1 MSSAGII
8 INKERGNFMKINQ
21 KHPADIIV
29 EVMNRLYDHRLTT
42 TSGGNLS
49 IMDDEGNMWISP
61 SGVDKGNLT
70 RRDIMC
76 VKPDGSIV
84 GPHKPSSEYPFHL
97 AVLRART
104 DLRAVLHAH
113 PPALVAYSLMRK
125 IPALDIYPGL
135 SDACGNMAI
144 ATYALPG
151 SETLGEYIARE
162 FRKGFDTVVL
172 ENHGVV
178 IGAKSL
184 DEAFCKFEA
193 LDFAARTGASAA
205 NLKKSLVSRP
215 EGVPMPV
222 PVSYD
227 TLPCCRKITNEE
239 IDKRAEMCTLAK
251 RSYEHVLF
259 PALGGTIACRLSD
272 GGMLVTPNG
281 EDLAKLETAD
291 IVYVKDGACENGKI
305 PSSYAA
311 FAKKVL
317 DMHPDVEGVAFSTA
331 PHIMAF
337 ACTEATFDSRLIPE
351 SYICLK
357 NVSRFSC
364 ADFYNNSDKVASAL
378 SVKEPIAIIENECA
392 IVCGNS
398 LLNTYDRMEVMEYGA
413 ESICYTASVGFPI
426 VRISDEEIRDIE
438 VAFKL

>member
-1 MSSAGII
+1 
-8 INKERGNFMKINQ
+8 MKKNM

-29 EVMNRLYDHRLTT
+29 DVMNRLYYHRLTT

-76 VKPDGSIV
+76 VKPDGTIV

-97 AVLRART
+97 AVLRARK

-125 IPALDIYPGL
+125 VPALDIYPGL
-135 SDACGNMAI
+135 SDASGNMAI

-151 SETLGEYIARE
+151 SDTLGEYIARE
-162 FRKGFDTVVL
+162 FRKGYDTVVL

-184 DEAFCKFEA
+184 EEAFCNFEA
-193 LDFAARTGASAA
+193 LDFAARTGTYAA
-205 NLKKSLVSRP
+205 NLKKPLSARP
-215 EGVPMPV
+215 ASVPTPTPSAFEASIV
-222 PVSYD
+222 DHALS
-227 TLPCCRKITNEE
+227 NEE
-239 IDKRAEMCTLAK
+239 IDKRLEICDLAE

-259 PALGGTIACRLSD
+259 SATGGTIAARLSD
-272 GGMLVTPNG
+272 GGMLVTPHG
-281 EDLAKLETAD
+281 GDVYKLDISD
-291 IVYVKDGACENGKI
+291 IVYVKDGKCEKGKV
-305 PSSYAA
+305 PSAYAE
-311 FAKKVL
+311 FAQKVF
-317 DMHPDVEGVAFSTA
+317 DKHADIQGIAFSNA

-337 ACTEATFDSRLIPE
+337 ACTDAEFDARLIPE

-357 NVSRFSC
+357 NVSKFTC
-364 ADFYNNSDKVASAL
+364 EEFYNETDKVADAL
-378 SVKEPIAIIENECA
+378 TMKDPIAIIGNECA

-426 VRISDEEIRDIE
+426 VRISDEEIHDIE

>member
-1 MSSAGII
+1 
-8 INKERGNFMKINQ
+8 MKINK

-29 EVMNRLYDHRLTT
+29 DVMNRLYSHRLTT

-70 RRDIMC
+70 RDDIMC
-76 VKPDGSIV
+76 VLPSGEIV
-84 GPHKPSSEYPFHL
+84 GRHKPSSEYPFHL
-97 AVLRART
+97 AVLRARS

-125 IPALDIYPGL
+125 VPTLDIYPGL
-135 SDACGNMAI
+135 KDACGNMAI

-151 SETLGEYIARE
+151 SDTLGEYIARE
-162 FRKGFDTVVL
+162 FRKGYDTVVL

-178 IGAKSL
+178 IGARSL
-184 DEAFCKFEA
+184 DEAFAKFEA

-205 NLKKSLVSRP
+205 NLKRP
-215 EGVPMPV
+215 LIARDEILPMPKN
-222 PVSYD
+222 PEYKD
-227 TLPCCRKITNEE
+227 TLTHAEWTNEE
-239 IDKRAEMCTLAK
+239 TDAREALCKLSL

-259 PALGGTIACRLSD
+259 PATGGTFAASLSD
-272 GGMLVTPNG
+272 GGMLVTPMG
-281 EDLAKLETAD
+281 EDLAKLTSDD
-291 IVYVKDGACENGKI
+291 IVYVKDEECEKGKT
-305 PSSYAA
+305 PSAYSRFAA
-311 FAKKVL
+311 KVFAK
-317 DMHPDVEGVAFSTA
+317 HADVKGIAFSTA

-357 NVSRFSC
+357 NVSRFTAKEFYENPEKI
-364 ADFYNNSDKVASAL
+364 ADAL
-378 SVKEPIAIIENECA
+378 TMKDPIAIIENECA

-426 VRISDEEIRDIE
+426 VRITDEEIHDIE